1 MSEEN
6 LWLKEENGVVT
17 VGLTAVA
24 QDDLG
29 SISFAMLP
37 KVGTAVTRGDSVVEL
52 EAEKAVVEYETPVS
66 GTITEINEAGQKD
79 TKILDQPGA
88 WLFKV
93 KK

>member
-6 LWLKEENGVVT
+6 LWMEEVDGVVT

-37 KVGTAVTRGDSVVEL
+37 KVGTTVAAGDSVVEL

-66 GTITEINEAGQKD
+66 GTVVEINEAGQKD
-79 TKILDQPGA
+79 TKILDEPKA

-93 KK
+93 QK

>member
-6 LWLKEENGVVT
+6 LWIKEENGEIT

-37 KVGTAVTRGDSVVEL
+37 KVGSQITEGDSVVEL

-66 GTITEINEAGQKD
+66 GTVTEINEAGQKE
-79 TKILDQPGA
+79 TSLLDQPNA

-93 KK
+93 KS